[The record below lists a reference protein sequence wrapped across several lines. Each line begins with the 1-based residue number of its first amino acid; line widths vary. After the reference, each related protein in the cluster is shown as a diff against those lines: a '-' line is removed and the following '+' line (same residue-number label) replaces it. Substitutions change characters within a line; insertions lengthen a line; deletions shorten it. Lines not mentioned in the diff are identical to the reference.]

1 MYQYLGQVLRNDELR
16 IPPRKSPSIYPSG
29 KRWVVPSA
37 FTGSNHPAW
46 GVNRKLFT
54 TTEKSREGDEFR
66 SVAFLTWCLSL
77 TAQEASEHSLLHSL
91 RSGLKPVTQWP
102 EARANLF

>member
-29 KRWVVPSA
+29 KRWVVPSP

-66 SVAFLTWCLSL
+66 SVAFLHMVSIINRAGSIRTFSAPLFTQRS
-77 TAQEASEHSLLHSL
+77 EACYA
-91 RSGLKPVTQWP
+91 V
-102 EARANLF
+102 A